1 MRPATASIPVFR
13 ATGGVRVVVPEV
25 TVEGG
30 NASTVIANARNIL
43 AITVKVLPP
52 FTVTTGTTTLT
63 PPVALDTGME
73 AVAGLMIVLYCTL
86 AGLPA

>member
-1 MRPATASIPVFR
+1 MFLA
-13 ATGGVRVVVPEV
+13 
-25 TVEGG
+25 
-30 NASTVIANARNIL
+30 L
-43 AITVKVLPP
+43 AITVEALPP
-52 FTVTTGTTTLT
+52 STVTTGTTTLT